1 MKTIK
6 DITDEEYARIAEA
19 MSGEF
24 IEAKAI
30 IQLLKSWD
38 IKAFIEPLLRNLNK
52 RGYMVAEEPNPH
64 FPGRFMYK
72 VVRPEDYK
80 C

>member
-6 DITDEEYARIAEA
+6 DITDEEYKKLADV
-19 MSGEF
+19 MSEDF
-24 IEAKAI
+24 MEAKVI
-30 IQLLKSWD
+30 LQILKSWD

-72 VVRPEDYK
+72 VVKPEDYR